1 MKRKTILSIL
11 TLGVIVLFGSTDVRA
26 QRLDVTR
33 INVPFAF
40 TVGEQQLPNGDYLIH
55 RLSPHAPNV
64 LRIMSKDGELEA
76 SIHVTMPVYENQHP
90 GPGRLVFNK
99 YGNDLFLSQLW
110 LTGMTTGREFR
121 VSGAE
126 REVAINTPRVQTE
139 IALGQ

>member
-1 MKRKTILSIL
+1 MKGKTILFIL
-11 TLGVIVLFGSTDVRA
+11 TLGMIVLLGASDVQA
-26 QRLDVTR
+26 QIPDVTR

-40 TVGEQQLPNGDYLIH
+40 TVGDQLLPHGDYLIH
-55 RLSPHAPNV
+55 RMSPHAPNV
-64 LRIMSKDGELEA
+64 VRIMSKNGELEA

-110 LTGMTTGREFR
+110 LTGLTTGREFR
-121 VSGAE
+121 VSNAE
-126 REVAINTPRVQTE
+126 REVAANTPRVRTT